1 MIQRGGGKKP
11 GRTDPWRSRCIL
23 SASIRQLSF
32 HVRGPEVFH
41 GLCQLVRLRNEKGLL
56 PTRHTFPVAG
66 PGPTDRQRLPCEVHS
81 PGLRAPGSALRV
93 RRAPRPRLTREWL
106 CRAARAGG
114 PGARAWAQDERPAVS
129 SLITSEPQIKPLLRA

>member
-23 SASIRQLSF
+23 SASIRQLSL
-32 HVRGPEVFH
+32 HVRRPEVFH

-81 PGLRAPGSALRV
+81 PGLRAPGSGL
-93 RRAPRPRLTREWL
+93 RAPGKASAKASVNKGVALPRSQGGGALEH
-106 CRAARAGG
+106 G
-114 PGARAWAQDERPAVS
+114 PGRRMKGR
-129 SLITSEPQIKPLLRA
+129 L